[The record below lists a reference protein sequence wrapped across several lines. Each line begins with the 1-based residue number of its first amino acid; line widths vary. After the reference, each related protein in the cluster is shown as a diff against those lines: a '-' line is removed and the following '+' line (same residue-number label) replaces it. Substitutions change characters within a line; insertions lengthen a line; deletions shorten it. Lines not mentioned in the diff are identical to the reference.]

1 MALLSSDFQS
11 LCFKKFAELSS
22 VVSSCSNFLVLIVR
36 GTWKNYPQEIAG
48 VLRALVHRSWAQLLG
63 SHLLILEDSVFK
75 VPHTIKT
82 KTRDQELT
90 TEDNSENWK
99 EHNF

>member
-1 MALLSSDFQS
+1 M
-11 LCFKKFAELSS
+11 
-22 VVSSCSNFLVLIVR
+22 
-36 GTWKNYPQEIAG
+36 
-48 VLRALVHRSWAQLLG
+48 LRALVHRSWAQLLG
-63 SHLLILEDSVFK
+63 AHLLILGDSVFK
-75 VPHTIKT
+75 VPRTIKT